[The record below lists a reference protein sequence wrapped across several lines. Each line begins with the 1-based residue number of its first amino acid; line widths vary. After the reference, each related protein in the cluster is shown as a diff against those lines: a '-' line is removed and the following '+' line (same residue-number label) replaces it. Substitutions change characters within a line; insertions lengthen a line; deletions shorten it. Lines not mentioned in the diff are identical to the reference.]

1 MNQSIINQQGGG
13 CLLLMKRGKQNW
25 KKAAMTKSETT
36 IFVYSEIVDCSPS
49 SFAGFFATLSI
60 WIKEL
65 QRITFALS
73 NFYYCKDH
81 RQSLD
86 GLFHSH
92 VKAIQ
97 IRSF

>member
-1 MNQSIINQQGGG
+1 
-13 CLLLMKRGKQNW
+13 
-25 KKAAMTKSETT
+25 MTKSETT
-36 IFVYSEIVDCSPS
+36 IFVYSEIVEGSPS
-49 SFAGFFATLSI
+49 SFAGFFANLSI

-65 QRITFALS
+65 QRITFALRYRT
-73 NFYYCKDH
+73 FAKDH